1 MKFNYIF
8 IFIFCCISSNVFS
21 NEYEV
26 NSDSGH
32 TFGYLKNNVIH
43 WDDIPYAKPPVGDLR
58 WRAPRKL
65 DEGAKKYYYTKRK

>member
-8 IFIFCCISSNVFS
+8 IFILCCISTEVYS

-26 NSDSGH
+26 STESGLV
-32 TFGYLKNNVIH
+32 FGYIKNNVIH

-65 DEGAKKYYYTKRK
+65 DEGARNNFIKPSS